1 MGVQP
6 VYGARYPL
14 ANIKLLAD
22 IVYNPV
28 VDSIFVLVLIYLF
41 LLSFFIYPPPI
52 GYVPE
57 YIGLLSYAVCT
68 LCFYTMLNIVFLFP
82 C

>member
-1 MGVQP
+1 MQP

-14 ANIKLLAD
+14 ANIKKLAD

-41 LLSFFIYPPPI
+41 LLSF
-52 GYVPE
+52 V
-57 YIGLLSYAVCT
+57 
-68 LCFYTMLNIVFLFP
+68 
-82 C
+82 